1 MKNDSECSFTLTD
14 DEDRENA
21 DLNSKKGVHKPKK
34 NGVAST
40 KARNATTGRGNNTQ
54 LNRDILGVHFSSMND
69 KKMTESELD
78 IGKVPFHEVEE
89 NDEED
94 RFLKELEKENRLLE
108 EELKNLQNSSSNTSV
123 TY

>member
-21 DLNSKKGVHKPKK
+21 DLNSKKGVHKSKK
-34 NGVAST
+34 NGVASS